1 MSPPPTPPRGARGL
15 LGAMVKPAPSPP
27 RLAIAIQAGVAML
40 LTVGVPSAFGHL
52 EIGLLASTGALSALY
67 PSARSRRERLRRLP
81 LVQAGLLLAVVLVAG
96 VPLAGWPAAGWLS
109 LVAITLC
116 GQFLGHSLLNRAL
129 RTVGAPVVAVVSLLE
144 VPGAAL
150 VAALWLGERL
160 APATLVGLVV
170 LLGGVALVVRGS
182 RRA

>member
-1 MSPPPTPPRGARGL
+1 M
-15 LGAMVKPAPSPP
+15 
-27 RLAIAIQAGVAML
+27 
-40 LTVGVPSAFGHL
+40 
-52 EIGLLASTGALSALY
+52 
-67 PSARSRRERLRRLP
+67 
-81 LVQAGLLLAVVLVAG
+81 
-96 VPLAGWPAAGWLS
+96 
-109 LVAITLC
+109 
-116 GQFLGHSLLNRAL
+116 
-129 RTVGAPVVAVVSLLE
+129 VAVVSLLE